1 MGGWLLATHRS
12 SQTHVPINPIHIYSH
27 HPFYMIHIHF
37 LDPSWLIKY
46 YWSSYLITLFHGP
59 FSMSFPSS
67 TNFNVAIRIIRDPVL
82 KMSAYGHQMERG
94 GLSSEDGSD
103 MGSQFRM
110 ESVIY
115 MSSFAATVFVG
126 ALVIVGVLLMT
137 LLTALTVMLQSCQS
151 REAGVVEAIKSD
163 HHHHHHHD
171 YNHNDHHD
179 YCKTA
184 ALNAEINNFEAYSLP
199 EFCEDVAV
207 KYINEG
213 RYMRELNSSV
223 SLVEKYF
230 NGITPN
236 DDGHDAVLMDVDDFL
251 PANYLGSNPLLYG
264 YNRYGYDDCV
274 REAKHMKHV
283 FLVDLY
289 IKLESSGWPLI
300 LLSRKPEK
308 LRDATVEDL
317 KSAGCVGWSKLIM
330 RSNDEMKTDTRDYFE
345 KQKTAIQS
353 EGYHIRAVISSHMD
367 MLVGSLIKTENFKLP
382 NPLPVPPTESIV

>member
-1 MGGWLLATHRS
+1 MGCWLLATDRS

-27 HPFYMIHIHF
+27 HPFYMKKNAIHIHF
-37 LDPSWLIKY
+37 LDQLTPSTKQNAHI
-46 YWSSYLITLFHGP
+46 
-59 FSMSFPSS
+59 FSWTIFS
-67 TNFNVAIRIIRDPVL
+67 VGIRITRDPVL
-82 KMSAYGHQMERG
+82 KMSAYGHQMEQEYSAR

-163 HHHHHHHD
+163 HHHHRHD
-171 YNHNDHHD
+171 YNHNHNDHHD
-179 YCKTA
+179 YCKMA
-184 ALNAEINNFEAYSLP
+184 ALNAEINNFEAHYSLP
-199 EFCEDVAV
+199 EFCKDVAV

-251 PANYLGSNPLLYG
+251 PANYFGSNPLLYG

-308 LRDATVEDL
+308 RRDATIEDL

-330 RSNDEMKTDTRDYFE
+330 RSNDEMKMDTRDYFE

-367 MLVGSLIKTENFKLP
+367 MLVGSFIKTENFKLP
-382 NPLPVPPTESIV
+382 NPLPVPPTQSIV